1 MPAEGTQPAKPAFEP
16 TTILALDTI
25 AVPAQEEEEDLDGA
39 EADFWDEEAAEDE
52 HHRFMD
58 PDPGRLQWVG
68 GPPFRMAGG
77 MPPPRGMEGGSFGAT
92 QVIQCLCCS
101 MLVGVMRSWPGWET
115 A

>member
-1 MPAEGTQPAKPAFEP
+1 M
-16 TTILALDTI
+16 
-25 AVPAQEEEEDLDGA
+25 PAQEEEEDLDGA

-68 GPPFRMAGG
+68 GPPFRMGGG

-101 MLVGVMRSWPGWET
+101 MLV